1 MFILNKIKYN
11 ADKNY
16 DIYEQKVQK
25 YYKIENRF
33 FSINLESYI
42 CKFYIQSHL
51 YGVFY
56 NDKVNTISDV
66 LIYVK
71 CLYIAYYDFYIKNII
86 NDGESFIVTQEI
98 IDKYLKQKNYK
109 QDEIYIWIKNNCEIN
124 VPLDEYILN
133 VLNKKYL
140 LPVFQR
146 FAGVQQDDLYGFM
159 AKFLDFI
166 INDNKDKI
174 ILSIA
179 MGHI

>member
-1 MFILNKIKYN
+1 MFLLNKIKYN
-11 ADKNY
+11 ADKNF
-16 DIYEQKVQK
+16 DTYEEKVQK

-42 CKFYIQSHL
+42 FKFYIQSHL

-66 LIYVK
+66 LNYVNM
-71 CLYIAYYDFYIKNII
+71 LYTSYYEFYIKNII
-86 NDGESFIVTQEI
+86 NDGEDFIITQEI
-98 IDKYLKQKNYK
+98 IDKYLNNNK
-109 QDEIYIWIKNNCEIN
+109 QDDYIYNWIKKHCEIN
-124 VPLDEYILN
+124 VTLNTYIKN
-133 VLNKKYL
+133 VFNKKYK
-140 LPVFQR
+140 LPIFQR
-146 FAGVQQDDLYGFM
+146 FAGVQQDDLYIFI
-159 AKFLDFI
+159 ARFLDFI